1 MRRKLS
7 VTSRMRIGFMAL
19 SACALILGGVSVLSL
34 SGLKA
39 TLDSVAERDTR
50 MVSLAGSIQYSA
62 ADLLRLENGI
72 IFRLMSQDQAGSE
85 NYRRLSSETMQRLRK
100 HFDELKPLLDGDSG
114 NNRVAEM
121 ANTAHAWSGFHA
133 ELIQAIEKQEYD
145 AAQKTLSDEITP
157 TGERL
162 VSQAGEYSKTV
173 AAALGQARD
182 DAGSR
187 ERSSLWITT
196 IVALVALVCAVAVH
210 LVVRSASIALRRV
223 AVEVN
228 GHAAQVAG
236 SAQQIS
242 SGAQSVAHSASD
254 QAASLQQTSASIEEI
269 TAITRGSAEVTLQ
282 VANRMSETE
291 KIGVTVG
298 QAIDDMM
305 ASMQEISRS
314 SGKISRIIKVIDE
327 IAFQTNI
334 LALNAA
340 VEAARAGEAGMG
352 FAVVADEVRNL
363 AHRSADA
370 AQETATLI
378 EESIA
383 KSGDGN
389 EKARTVALAVHSITD
404 NSAQM
409 KSLID
414 TVNRSAQEQ
423 ASGISQIAAA
433 ILRMQKVTQET
444 AASAEQSAA
453 AGSEMN
459 ARSDAMERT
468 ARQLVELVGGSKA

>member
-1 MRRKLS
+1 MGFIALS
-7 VTSRMRIGFMAL
+7 V
-19 SACALILGGVSVLSL
+19 CALILGVVSVLSI

-39 TLDSVAERDTR
+39 TLDSVTDRDTR
-50 MVSLAGSIQYSA
+50 KVALAGSIQYSA

-72 IFRLMSQDQAGSE
+72 IFRLMSQDQAGSQ
-85 NYRRLSSETMQRLRK
+85 NYRRLSSETLRQLGM

-114 NNRVAEM
+114 RDLVAGM
-121 ANTAHAWSGFHA
+121 VATAHDWSGFHE
-133 ELIQAIEKQEYD
+133 ELIQALEKQEYD
-145 AAQKTLSDEITP
+145 AAQKTLSDKITS

-173 AAALGQARD
+173 AAALGKARD
-182 DAGSR
+182 DASSR
-187 ERSSLWITT
+187 ELTCLWITS
-196 IVALVALVCAVAVH
+196 IVALLALACTVAVH
-210 LVVRSASIALRRV
+210 LVVRGANITMRRV
-223 AVEVN
+223 AMEVN
-228 GHAAQVAG
+228 GHAEQVAS

-242 SGAQSVAHSASD
+242 SASQSVAQSASD
-254 QAASLQQTSASIEEI
+254 QAASLQQTSASSEEI
-269 TAITRGSAEVTLQ
+269 TTITRRSAEITVQ
-282 VANRMSETE
+282 VANRMGETE
-291 KIGVTVG
+291 KIAATVG
-298 QAIDDMM
+298 QAIDEMM

-327 IAFQTNI
+327 ISFQTNI

-370 AQETATLI
+370 AQETAALI

-389 EKARTVALAVHSITD
+389 EKAKTVAVAVHSITD

-414 TVNRSAQEQ
+414 DVNHSAQEQ

-433 ILRMQKVTQET
+433 ILRMQRVTQQT
-444 AASAEQSAA
+444 AASAQQSAA

-459 ARSDAMERT
+459 AQSGAMDRT
-468 ARQLVELVGGSKA
+468 ARELVELVGGNLR